1 MTLEDLGREFRLP
14 EMEKQAYMLKT
25 QRLRW
30 VKRRSRL
37 TSSIS
42 IPEEAC
48 QYENVAPSASSP
60 DINQLAQEDDSGDN
74 VQELLKKEHTLC
86 TALEDYDNR
95 SDPQK
100 LTLKVCM
107 CVCVTLC
114 V

>member
-1 MTLEDLGREFRLP
+1 VLRVNYPSTLLSNISAII
-14 EMEKQAYMLKT
+14 QSSTNQWWA
-25 QRLRW
+25 
-30 VKRRSRL
+30 V
-37 TSSIS
+37 TSF
-42 IPEEAC
+42 IPPPTTEAC

-86 TALEDYDNR
+86 VALEDYDNR